1 MDDIGAEL
9 SAPVNVSVIY
19 YSATGTVFALAKAA
33 ATAAEKAG
41 ADVRLRKVP
50 ELAPPE
56 AIAANAGW
64 SAHRD
69 VTQHVKE
76 ATHDDLAWADVLLLG
91 APTRYGL
98 PASQM
103 KQFIDTTGPL
113 WAEGRLADKVASSFT
128 ATSTMHGGQ
137 ESTILAL
144 NSTFYHW
151 GCVIVAPGYTDPV
164 QFRSG
169 NPYGSGHVAATGEEP
184 PGEVELAAMEFQ
196 ARRAVR
202 FAAWLKRG
210 RAHS

>member
-1 MDDIGAEL
+1 MDDISEDL
-9 SAPVNVSVIY
+9 PLPVNVSVIY

-33 ATAAEKAG
+33 ATAAEKLG
-41 ADVRLRKVP
+41 AEVRLRKVP
-50 ELAPPE
+50 ELAPAE

-64 SAHRD
+64 SAHRE
-69 VTQHVKE
+69 VTQHVRE
-76 ATHDDLAWADVLLLG
+76 ATHDDLSWADVFLFG

-113 WAEGRLADKVASSFT
+113 WAEGLLADKVASSFT
-128 ATSTMHGGQ
+128 ATSTRHGGQ

-144 NSTFYHW
+144 NNTFYHW
-151 GCVIVAPGYTDPV
+151 GCVIVAPGYTDPI

-169 NPYGSGHVAATGEEP
+169 TPYGSGHVAAVGEEP
-184 PGEVELAAMEFQ
+184 PGEVELASMEFQ

-210 RAHS
+210 RACS

>member
-1 MDDIGAEL
+1 MGTVGAEL

-19 YSATGTVFALAKAA
+19 YSSTGTVFALAKAA

-41 ADVRLRKVP
+41 AEVRLRKVP
-50 ELAPPE
+50 ELAPAE

-64 SAHRD
+64 SAHLE

-76 ATHDDLAWADVLLLG
+76 AAHDDLAWADVILLG

-113 WAEGRLADKVASSFT
+113 WAQGLLIDKVASSFT
-128 ATSTMHGGQ
+128 ATSTRHGGQ

-144 NSTFYHW
+144 NNTFYHW
-151 GCVIVAPGYTDPV
+151 GCVIVPPGYADPI

-196 ARRAVR
+196 TRRAVE
-202 FAAWLKRG
+202 FAALIKRG
-210 RAHS
+210 RLSF